1 MFYDNLSAH
10 LDPEVKQI
18 FGSNKVFLCYL
29 SPKMTNFIQVID
41 AGLGRSVQLDVGRF
55 LGEWIMGSDNMTVW
69 EGEMTACERRILIT
83 IFVSKDPAYVMGSA
97 MESMRVG
104 CFELIGCIITM
115 LPNDVHNSKTNP
127 QGMPIGSFT
136 VPKVGANDE

>member
-1 MFYDNLSAH
+1 MMIYFDRKFVAHKNEVHGERVWIITSCNNLSVH

-41 AGLGRSVQLDVGRF
+41 TGLGRSVQLAVGRF

-97 MESMRVG
+97 MESM
-104 CFELIGCIITM
+104 
-115 LPNDVHNSKTNP
+115 
-127 QGMPIGSFT
+127 
-136 VPKVGANDE
+136 